1 MTSHTRPAPSHRWPH
16 MLAAALC
23 LTLMAAASQA
33 RAADTADH
41 SRITRIVLVHGAFVD
56 GSSWAPVV
64 VRLQAMGYQ
73 VTAVQNGLRS
83 LADDVASTEQVLRR
97 QPGKVLLVGHSWG
110 GVVIS
115 QAGNAPNVA
124 GLVYVSALAPDSG
137 ESAAGL
143 LQRLGAPM
151 AGLTPDRD
159 GLLWLDTLAQ
169 FRRLLA
175 GDLPLARVRQLAAVQ
190 QPIAAHS
197 FAEPVAQAAWRSK
210 PSWYLQTERD
220 NALPLAAQSAMAQQ
234 MGAKVRTLRT
244 SHLSMVSRPAAV
256 AAWIDRAAREAAR
269 PTASSETR

>member
-1 MTSHTRPAPSHRWPH
+1 

-23 LTLMAAASQA
+23 LTLMAAASQS
-33 RAADTADH
+33 RAADPADDG
-41 SRITRIVLVHGAFVD
+41 RITRIVLVHGAFVD

-64 VRLQAMGYQ
+64 ARLQAMGYQ

-124 GLVYVSALAPDSG
+124 GLVYLSALAPDSG
-137 ESAAGL
+137 ESAAAL

-159 GLLWLDTLAQ
+159 GLIWLDTPAQ

-175 GDLPLARVRQLAAVQ
+175 GDLPLARVRQLTAVQ
-190 QPIAAHS
+190 QPLAAHS
-197 FAEPVAQAAWRSK
+197 FAEPVTQAAWRSK

-220 NALPLAAQSAMAQQ
+220 NAVPLAAQSAMAQQ
-234 MGAKVRTLRT
+234 MGAKVRKLRS
-244 SHLSMVSRPAAV
+244 SHLSMLSRPTAV
-256 AAWIDRAAREAAR
+256 AAWIDRAARDAAH
-269 PTASSETR
+269 PTASSEAH